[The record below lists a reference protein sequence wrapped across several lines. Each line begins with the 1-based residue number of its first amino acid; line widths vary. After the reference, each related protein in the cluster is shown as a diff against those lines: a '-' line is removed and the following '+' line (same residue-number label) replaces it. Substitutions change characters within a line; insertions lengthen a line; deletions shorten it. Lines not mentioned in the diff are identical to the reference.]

1 MTSARQFVVVLS
13 ATLSVC
19 TMPSAVSPSLSAQS
33 IPQAEVRTVETP
45 VATLLVSEQTC
56 DLTGIRWKDP
66 NLDLIRE
73 PRLGE
78 NFRVLL
84 PQEGYVAD
92 YFYSRNQKVSSI
104 TPSPDGVL
112 CSYESLRNT
121 RETVPVKVRYRIQSV
136 GSQLQFS
143 IQVDNPTDRPLAE
156 VMYGIIGGQQG
167 IGNRLDNQSM
177 LPGAN
182 TNFESQLFTRFH
194 GGGYGGGN
202 LGIRYDASSFAYPG
216 ALSMGWMDVYN
227 RKAGLGYYYADQDPE
242 TRLTL
247 LEVEMRPFHK
257 SAVVDDT
264 WPTPAEAQGHPR
276 GITTG
281 WVDMPYLRNGT
292 FKAGPVA
299 LQVHTGDWHTASH
312 IYRSW
317 FDQYFKVDHLQSWL
331 RRENAWQS
339 VILSNSEDVIVHRFD
354 ELPKLAADAK
364 KYGITTFEILGWD
377 IGGIDRGYPQY
388 TPDPRMG
395 KLADFRNALQQIR
408 AIGVHP
414 LIFSNIQVAD
424 TATPIFHEW
433 LQQFA
438 VDGQWAPDWYLFG
451 WGEGTIS
458 ARAGLT
464 RSNMTYVS
472 PSHPEYR
479 NYLVDQYLQL
489 IRDGAD
495 GFQLD
500 KAIGMNALDFN
511 PTVPTSPDKS
521 LVDGNIATYSELLQ
535 KGRAIDPNLAIASET
550 WYDRALPYV
559 DVSYMRMGDIDM
571 NSPVLRYTFPEWTA
585 TIFGES
591 PGDFNPMNNG
601 MRYGLVWDLAPR
613 HYNDSVDDPLTRPL
627 ARYVS
632 ELIRIRKQY
641 ADLLFYGR
649 FNDTMGA
656 AVAGGDPN
664 IRYSVFDPLHSDSQ
678 ARACVVVNFGNSP
691 QTIEVN
697 LDGMS
702 GNVAI
707 AAPFQANRTAVLPV
721 RITIPPD
728 RLAVVVKQ

>member
-1 MTSARQFVVVLS
+1 MRSPRQLFP
-13 ATLSVC
+13 ALSVALSISGAAF
-19 TMPSAVSPSLSAQS
+19 TVVPSISAQS
-33 IPQAEVRTVETP
+33 SAQARVRVIDTP
-45 VATLLVSEQTC
+45 PAAIQVSEQTC
-56 DLTGIRWKDP
+56 DVTAIRWKDP

-78 NFRVLL
+78 NFRILL
-84 PQEGYVAD
+84 PQKGYEAV
-92 YFYSRNQKVSSI
+92 YFYSRDQKVSTI

-112 CSYESLRNT
+112 CTYDSLRNSQ
-121 RETVPVKVRYRIQSV
+121 ETVPVRVQYRIQSA

-143 IQVDNPTDRPLAE
+143 IQVDNPTGRPLAE

-167 IGNRLDNQSM
+167 IGNRLDDESM

-182 TNFESQLFTRFH
+182 TNFEPQLFTRFT

-216 ALSMGWMDVYN
+216 ALSMGWMDVYD
-227 RKAGLGYYYADQDPE
+227 RKADLGYYYADQDPD

-257 SAVVDDT
+257 SAVIGDT
-264 WPTPAEAQGHPR
+264 WPIPAEAQGHPT

-281 WVDMPYLRNGT
+281 WVDMPYLRNGR

-299 LQVHTGDWHTASH
+299 LQVHTGDWHTASK

-317 FDQYFKVDHLQSWL
+317 FDQHFNIQRPADWL
-331 RRENAWQS
+331 RQENAWQS
-339 VILSNSEDVIVHRFD
+339 IILSNSEDVVVHRFD

-395 KLADFRNALQQIR
+395 TEADFRKALQEIR

-424 TATPIFHEW
+424 TATPIFREW

-438 VDGQWAPDWYLFG
+438 VDGLWAPDWYLFG

-489 IRDGAD
+489 IRDGAE

-521 LVDGNIATYSELLQ
+521 LVDGNLATYRDLLQ
-535 KGRAIDPNLAIASET
+535 KARAIDPNVAIASET

-559 DVSYMRMGDIDM
+559 DVSYMRTGTIDM

-613 HYNDSVDDPLTRPL
+613 HYNDSVDEPLTRPL

-649 FNDTMGA
+649 FHDTMGA
-656 AVAGGDPN
+656 RIAGADPF
-664 IRYSVFDPLHSDSQ
+664 IRYSVFDPLHSHTN

-691 QTIEVN
+691 QTVEVS
-697 LDGMS
+697 LDEMS
-702 GNVAI
+702 GNVTVV
-707 AAPFQANRTAVLPV
+707 APFQANRTAVLPV